1 MAPLVLTLVVLLP
14 VSFAFWN
21 LVCLVKNYR
30 IALKIGIPIRILIAS
45 GDNPVWILA
54 SGIVLPIVKAIFG
67 NCDIVRYSTPGWE
80 FKDKYTMHQK
90 LGIAVIHV
98 SAGRNWLYLCDSDSV
113 NEVFKR
119 KDDFDRPPD
128 LLAVL
133 SVFGPNISTAVG
145 PDWQRQRKITSAP
158 FNDKNNRLV
167 WIEGLRQADE
177 ILQFWKSLKGPITR
191 TDKDTRTFSLHVLS
205 GAGFGK
211 SYSFKNSTEQP
222 EAGHTF
228 NYRDSLALVLEN
240 CLLIL
245 VLGPKLVSK
254 LSWPLKWK
262 RIGQATVDFKFY
274 MAEMLKDE
282 KDAIAHGKPRSAT
295 FTSSLLRASK
305 EQSQLGL
312 NGSAPSGFQGLTEE
326 EIYGNLFVYNFA
338 GHDTTAVVLNW
349 TIYLLAAHPE
359 VQEWISQEINTVI
372 TNDMPSTWDFK
383 EIYPRLNRCLAIMLE
398 TVRLYNPL
406 IGICKST
413 FEMPQPLTVDGRTIT
428 IPPDT
433 RIIANSNALHS
444 HPRYWGDNSL
454 EWHPQRWILTK
465 AENTHSSPV
474 EREYIRTPPKGSYQ
488 PWSDSIRACPG
499 KKFSQVEFVA
509 AMVALFK
516 RNRVE
521 IVREEG
527 ETEEEAKER
536 VMSVVKDNV
545 IVLLLQMRSPEKVG
559 VRWVS
564 RV

>member
-1 MAPLVLTLVVLLP
+1 
-14 VSFAFWN
+14 
-21 LVCLVKNYR
+21 
-30 IALKIGIPIRILIAS
+30 
-45 GDNPVWILA
+45 
-54 SGIVLPIVKAIFG
+54 
-67 NCDIVRYSTPGWE
+67 
-80 FKDKYTMHQK
+80 MHQK
-90 LGIAVIHV
+90 LGSAVIHV
-98 SAGRNWLYLCDSDSV
+98 SAGHDWLYLCDSDSV

-128 LLAVL
+128 LLQTVL
-133 SVFGPNISTAVG
+133 SCFGPNVSTVQIGSVNAKLPV
-145 PDWQRQRKITSAP
+145 PHSMIKI
-158 FNDKNNRLV
+158 
-167 WIEGLRQADE
+167 
-177 ILQFWKSLKGPITR
+177 

-211 SYSFKNSTEQP
+211 SSSFKRSTEQP
-222 EAGHTF
+222 EAGQTF
-228 NYRDSLALVLEN
+228 EYRDSLALVLEN

-254 LSWPLKWK
+254 LSWPPKWK
-262 RIGQATVDFKFY
+262 RIGQATVGFKFC
-274 MAEMLKDE
+274 MAEMLKDKKE
-282 KDAIAHGKPRSAT
+282 AIAHGKPRSAT

-305 EQSQLGL
+305 EQSQLSS

-326 EIYGNLFVYNFA
+326 EIYANLFVYNFA

-359 VQEWISQEINTVI
+359 VQDWISKEMNAII
-372 TNDMPSTWDFK
+372 TNDINGVNW
-383 EIYPRLNRCLAIMLE
+383 LE
-398 TVRLYNPL
+398 TMRLYNLL
-406 IGICKST
+406 IGTCKST
-413 FEMPQPLTVDGRTIT
+413 FERPQPLTVDGRTIT

-444 HPRYWGDNSL
+444 HPRYWGNNCL
-454 EWHPQRWILTK
+454 EWHPQRWVLAKT
-465 AENTHSSPV
+465 ENTQSSPV
-474 EREYIRTPPKGSYQ
+474 EREYIRIPPKGSYQ
-488 PWSDSIRACPG
+488 PWSDSIRTCPG

-527 ETEEEAKER
+527 KTKEEAKDR
-536 VMSVVKDNV
+536 VMSVVKDIV
-545 IVLLLQMRSPEKVG
+545 IVVLLQMRSPEKVG

>member
-14 VSFAFWN
+14 VSFAIWN

-30 IALKIGIPIRILIAS
+30 IALTIGIPIRILIAS
-45 GDNPVWILA
+45 GDNPV
-54 SGIVLPIVKAIFG
+54 
-67 NCDIVRYSTPGWE
+67 
-80 FKDKYTMHQK
+80 
-90 LGIAVIHV
+90 
-98 SAGRNWLYLCDSDSV
+98 
-113 NEVFKR
+113 
-119 KDDFDRPPD
+119 
-128 LLAVL
+128 L
-133 SVFGPNISTAVG
+133 SS
-145 PDWQRQRKITSAP
+145 
-158 FNDKNNRLV
+158 
-167 WIEGLRQADE
+167 
-177 ILQFWKSLKGPITR
+177 
-191 TDKDTRTFSLHVLS
+191 
-205 GAGFGK
+205 
-211 SYSFKNSTEQP
+211 
-222 EAGHTF
+222 
-228 NYRDSLALVLEN
+228 
-240 CLLIL
+240 
-245 VLGPKLVSK
+245 
-254 LSWPLKWK
+254 
-262 RIGQATVDFKFY
+262 
-274 MAEMLKDE
+274 
-282 KDAIAHGKPRSAT
+282 
-295 FTSSLLRASK
+295 
-305 EQSQLGL
+305 
-312 NGSAPSGFQGLTEE
+312 NGSAPNGFQGLTEE

-338 GHDTTAVVLNW
+338 AHDTTAVILNW

-359 VQEWISQEINTVI
+359 VQDWISEEINTVI

-398 TVRLYNPL
+398 TVRLYKPL

-413 FEMPQPLTVDGRTIT
+413 FEMPQPLTVDGRPIT

-465 AENTHSSPV
+465 AENTHSSPI

-527 ETEEEAKER
+527 ETEEKATER

-559 VRWVS
+559 VRWVG
-564 RV
+564 RA